1 MSGKIRRFHGING
14 VSIIINERHAGIR
27 LGNDRDGDIFF
38 NIADNRN
45 QLILEP
51 TEQFTPTASAPAASR
66 ETAASIAFPPLK
78 ILPSAS
84 TVMVHIIGS
93 PQTVEAASTA
103 ARVSS
108 ILIMVSATIRSTPES
123 FRIPIC
129 SSIHFESCLIGH
141 LPGRSHHFT
150 TGGNIRS
157 NVNLMVCR
165 IRDFS

>member
-27 LGNDRDGDIFF
+27 LGNDRDGNIFL

-45 QLILEP
+45 QLIR
-51 TEQFTPTASAPAASR
+51 TNRAIHAH
-66 ETAASIAFPPLK
+66 SICTCSLQGNSSLDS
-78 ILPSAS
+78 I
-84 TVMVHIIGS
+84 
-93 PQTVEAASTA
+93 STA
-103 ARVSS
+103 ENTSVCVYRHGTHNRQPANCGSS
-108 ILIMVSATIRSTPES
+108 IHSGQSLFDIDHGLSNDQIHAGILQNSNLLL
-123 FRIPIC
+123 
-129 SSIHFESCLIGH
+129 IHFESCLIGH

-165 IRDFS
+165 ISDFS